1 VTAFIGVSF
10 VSAVECAYP
19 RRPGQNRTPETSWHR
34 RSFRIGY
41 WGHVVVVRV
50 VIVGASGNIGTSLLD
65 ALANEDR
72 VDSVLGL
79 ARRLPESSYSK
90 TEWASADVRTD
101 DLEGHFHGAD
111 VVVHLAWAIQPSH
124 DAAALR
130 STNVEGSRRVFEA
143 VARAR
148 VPALVYASSV
158 GTYSA
163 GPKDRAVDESWP
175 VDGIATSFYSRH
187 KAEVEAMLA
196 RFEREHPGT
205 RVVRFRPAL
214 VFKAEA
220 ATGIRRLFIGPFL
233 PTPLLRRSLLPVVP
247 AHERLR
253 FQGVHSKDVGDA
265 FRRAIVGDVSGPF
278 NLASEPVL
286 DGQELAR
293 MAGAKTIRVA
303 PRVLRA
309 GAAVTWRLHL
319 QPSPPGWVDLAY
331 GVPIMD
337 SSRAKV
343 ELGWSPNTAA
353 DDALGEVLAGMR
365 TGKGLET
372 PPLSPRTSGHLRAK
386 EIKTGIGEKD

>member
-1 VTAFIGVSF
+1 M
-10 VSAVECAYP
+10 
-19 RRPGQNRTPETSWHR
+19 
-34 RSFRIGY
+34 
-41 WGHVVVVRV
+41 RV
-50 VIVGASGNIGTSLLD
+50 VIVGASGNIGTSLLA
-65 ALANEDR
+65 ALAGEDG

-79 ARRLPESSYSK
+79 ARRLPEKSFPK
-90 TEWASADVRTD
+90 TTWAAADVRKD
-101 DLEGHFHGAD
+101 DLEPHVRGAD

-124 DAAALR
+124 DPAALR
-130 STNVEGSRRVFEA
+130 STNVEGSRRVLEA
-143 VARAR
+143 VARTR

-187 KAEVEAMLA
+187 KAEVEAMLS
-196 RFEREHPGT
+196 RFEQDHPGI

-253 FQGVHSKDVGDA
+253 FQGVHSEDVGDA
-265 FRRAIVGDVSGPF
+265 FRRAIVGDASGPF
-278 NLASEPVL
+278 NLASDPVL
-286 DGQELAR
+286 DGHELAR
-293 MAGAKTIRVA
+293 MANARTIRVA

-309 GAAVTWRLHL
+309 GAALTWRLHV

-337 SSRAKV
+337 SSRAGS
-343 ELGWSPNTAA
+343 ELGWSPKTGA
-353 DDALGEVLAGMR
+353 DDALREVLAGMR
-365 TGKGLET
+365 TRKGLHT
-372 PPLSPRTSGHLRAK
+372 PPLSPRTSGHLRAE
-386 EIKTGIGEKD
+386 EIQSGVGENE